1 MEFVE
6 KIRGHENP
14 VCTLV
19 TKKNKLFSGS
29 LKKIKVWDLET
40 LKQVNELTELNHWV
54 RALVASENYLYSGSY
69 QTIKVLL
76 LLLLRILGCYYSIMQ

>member
-29 LKKIKVWDLET
+29 LKKIKVCLPIMFGVWNLYG
-40 LKQVNELTELNHWV
+40 
-54 RALVASENYLYSGSY
+54 SEFS
-69 QTIKVLL
+69 IKEVV
-76 LLLLRILGCYYSIMQ
+76 IMINNDHNNQ